1 MSENSLKV
9 VWSDAIATGH
19 LATDNQHKM
28 LIDIINE
35 LAEAIETKQTDF
47 KMRTILNFLQY
58 YTEWHFEREEL
69 CMARVKCPMGE
80 KNKAAHKM
88 FLERLKNFQ
97 EEYKIN
103 PSVDFAE
110 RVYKE
115 LVSWL
120 VNHIQGIDTSLKDF
134 SEQKITTCKSLHTR

>member
-1 MSENSLKV
+1 MTGNSLKV
-9 VWSDAIATGH
+9 EWSDAIATGH

-35 LAEAIETKQTDF
+35 LAEAIETKQTDL
-47 KMRTILNFLQY
+47 KMRKILNLLQY

-69 CMARVKCPMGE
+69 CMIRTKCPMGE
-80 KNKAAHKM
+80 KNKAAHCVFM
-88 FLERLKNFQ
+88 ARLKKFQ
-97 EEYKIN
+97 EEYKSN

-115 LVSWL
+115 LVNWL
-120 VNHIQGIDTSLKDF
+120 VLHIQGIDSSLRDF
-134 SEQKITTCKSLHTR
+134 ADQDKRQLHEKQQ